1 MPLPPTLLKTTHVQP
16 KGARVHADVF
26 TTHASA
32 AALDSAARLLAE
44 VQRGDMEEALRETSE
59 GEAAND
65 GVADTIPVAAPA
77 PEAGR

>member
-1 MPLPPTLLKTTHVQP
+1 MRLKSDDAYDCPGHH
-16 KGARVHADVF
+16 RVHAEVF
-26 TTHASA
+26 TSRATA

-77 PEAGR
+77 PEVP